1 MAISARRFLVVP
13 DPAFDNAE
21 VVSVVPV
28 TGETPNEAGRQVA
41 QPTRS
46 TTDTPEGD
54 IAMTLSGEPEAHVEG
69 VARCTRAGVV
79 EDARWGWLR
88 DGDDPETDL
97 QLRQSPHVIGRRPD
111 VVSGTI
117 LASPLETARA
127 VRPRLPGAPL
137 RRRSARPPGCHRLR
151 KKRGCP
157 RCR

>member
-54 IAMTLSGEPEAHVEG
+54 IAMTLSGSPEVHVEG

-79 EDARWGWLR
+79 DAIGAREPPRPRELGQPVQLGHRFGVREADEVVGRFAEAGR
-88 DGDDPETDL
+88 DGHDAEEA
-97 QLRQSPHVIGRRPD
+97 
-111 VVSGTI
+111 GT
-117 LASPLETARA
+117 
-127 VRPRLPGAPL
+127 
-137 RRRSARPPGCHRLR
+137 RSAARS
-151 KKRGCP
+151 
-157 RCR
+157 

>member
-54 IAMTLSGEPEAHVEG
+54 IAMTLSGEPEAHVQG

-79 EDARWGWLR
+79 EDARWG
-88 DGDDPETDL
+88 
-97 QLRQSPHVIGRRPD
+97 
-111 VVSGTI
+111 
-117 LASPLETARA
+117 
-127 VRPRLPGAPL
+127 
-137 RRRSARPPGCHRLR
+137 
-151 KKRGCP
+151 
-157 RCR
+157 